1 VFLREPFVAYLGW
14 VLFLAKGNWDPWP
27 WYKGVGRS
35 FKLRL
40 LGCINSSHVIKF
52 LEQELLLLVIG
63 FGHGW
68 SMCSIVGLYFFVPL
82 AWFYHAVPLGDAVCP
97 IGKGQRLL
105 ISLGESVLWPMF
117 EFSCLIGKREKFRD
131 HLWSGKVVCWRHDYA
146 ILKRVRLLM
155 ENAYS
160 NKILGS

>member
-1 VFLREPFVAYLGW
+1 MLYDLNYIIIVVVIFFKNNFLNRERIEVFWREPFVAYLGW

-68 SMCSIVGLYFFVPL
+68 SMCSIVGLY
-82 AWFYHAVPLGDAVCP
+82 
-97 IGKGQRLL
+97 
-105 ISLGESVLWPMF
+105 SLGESVLWPMF
-117 EFSCLIGKREKFRD
+117 KFSCLIGKREKFRD

-160 NKILGS
+160 NQILGS